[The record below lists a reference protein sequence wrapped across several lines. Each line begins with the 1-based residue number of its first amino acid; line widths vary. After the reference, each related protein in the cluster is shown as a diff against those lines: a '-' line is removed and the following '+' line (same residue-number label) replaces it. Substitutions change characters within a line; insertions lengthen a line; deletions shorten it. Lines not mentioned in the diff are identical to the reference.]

1 MLHDLWLPINM
12 PLIFNEWSVSVAES
26 SAGEVAR
33 TGGEPHDWAG
43 DASDPPKALV
53 RPRSEGI
60 NQRRSTQLGDV
71 SMLDDGL
78 EFKKEIRTI
87 FFSFLPPSGSV
98 DPP

>member
-1 MLHDLWLPINM
+1 
-12 PLIFNEWSVSVAES
+12 VAES

-87 FFSFLPPSGSV
+87 FFFPSLQAVVWLPLKHIRI
-98 DPP
+98 

>member
-1 MLHDLWLPINM
+1 MIYGY
-12 PLIFNEWSVSVAES
+12 PLICHSYLTSGRFLWQES

-87 FFSFLPPSGSV
+87 FFSLPPSGSV